1 MKRKNISADT
11 ALLEVARRHNTTV
24 DEVRKEIRIAMAVAM
39 CSPDPDVQ
47 KRWREIPHGAEV
59 LTPEDFIAYAA
70 SQGGITSFLSSFPEI
85 PALASAW
92 AGSPHG
98 AADRRARALRCPL

>member
-47 KRWREIPHGAEV
+47 KRCR
-59 LTPEDFIAYAA
+59 
-70 SQGGITSFLSSFPEI
+70 
-85 PALASAW
+85 
-92 AGSPHG
+92 SPHAG
-98 AADRRARALRCPL
+98 RLYRLCCAEMPGEVVSCFTHLIVMFASDAFCTGDSMG

>member
-47 KRWREIPHGAEV
+47 KRWRENSTWSPKSSRWK
-59 LTPEDFIAYAA
+59 T
-70 SQGGITSFLSSFPEI
+70 LS
-85 PALASAW
+85 A
-92 AGSPHG
+92 
-98 AADRRARALRCPL
+98 

>member
-47 KRWREIPHGAEV
+47 KRWREIPHTGDTI
-59 LTPEDFIAYAA
+59 TPEDLITYIAK
-70 SQGGITSFLSSFPEI
+70 QCLPQ
-85 PALASAW
+85 
-92 AGSPHG
+92 
-98 AADRRARALRCPL
+98 

>member
-47 KRWREIPHGAEV
+47 NGAEV

-70 SQGGITSFLSSFPEI
+70 RKCLER
-85 PALASAW
+85 L
-92 AGSPHG
+92 
-98 AADRRARALRCPL
+98 

>member
-39 CSPDPDVQ
+39 CSPDPAVR
-47 KRWREIPHGAEV
+47 KIWGEIPCDGNV
-59 LTPEDFIAYAA
+59 LTPEDLITYAA
-70 SQGGITSFLSSFPEI
+70 M
-85 PALASAW
+85 
-92 AGSPHG
+92 
-98 AADRRARALRCPL
+98 RCREGEC

>member
-59 LTPEDFIAYAA
+59 LTPEDFIAYAEMPGEVVSCFTHLIVMFA
-70 SQGGITSFLSSFPEI
+70 SDAFCTGVSMG
-85 PALASAW
+85 W
-92 AGSPHG
+92 
-98 AADRRARALRCPL
+98 

>member
-24 DEVRKEIRIAMAVAM
+24 DEVRKEIRLAMAVAM

-70 SQGGITSFLSSFPEI
+70 RKCLERLYAALLISSSCSLLMLF
-85 PALASAW
+85 ALASAW
-92 AGSPHG
+92 AGSPRG
-98 AADRRARALRCPL
+98 AADRRA

>member
-47 KRWREIPHGAEV
+47 KRCVRFHMVPKSSRRKTLSPMLRGNAWRGCK
-59 LTPEDFIAYAA
+59 LLY
-70 SQGGITSFLSSFPEI
+70 SSHRHVRF
-85 PALASAW
+85 
-92 AGSPHG
+92 
-98 AADRRARALRCPL
+98 

>member
-24 DEVRKEIRIAMAVAM
+24 EEVRKEIRIAMAVAM

-70 SQGGITSFLSSFPEI
+70 RKCMERLLLMLF
-85 PALASAW
+85 ALASAW
-92 AGSPHG
+92 AGSPRG
-98 AADRRARALRCPL
+98 AADRRA

>member
-47 KRWREIPHGAEV
+47 KR
-59 LTPEDFIAYAA
+59 
-70 SQGGITSFLSSFPEI
+70 
-85 PALASAW
+85 
-92 AGSPHG
+92 
-98 AADRRARALRCPL
+98 

>member
-39 CSPDPDVQ
+39 CRS
-47 KRWREIPHGAEV
+47 
-59 LTPEDFIAYAA
+59 
-70 SQGGITSFLSSFPEI
+70 
-85 PALASAW
+85 
-92 AGSPHG
+92 
-98 AADRRARALRCPL
+98 

>member
-39 CSPDPDVQ
+39 CSPDPD
-47 KRWREIPHGAEV
+47 GAEV

-70 SQGGITSFLSSFPEI
+70 RKCLER
-85 PALASAW
+85 L
-92 AGSPHG
+92 
-98 AADRRARALRCPL
+98 

>member
-47 KRWREIPHGAEV
+47 KDGVRFHMVPKSSRRKTLSPMLRGNAWRGCK
-59 LTPEDFIAYAA
+59 LLY
-70 SQGGITSFLSSFPEI
+70 SSHRHVRF
-85 PALASAW
+85 
-92 AGSPHG
+92 
-98 AADRRARALRCPL
+98 